1 MRRALERV
9 GTYFYFLPTYAQA
22 KKVIWDNIDNDG
34 FKMLDH
40 IPKEIIKN
48 TNATELKIE
57 LINGSIVQLISAE
70 EFKKSGVGT
79 NPIGVVFSE
88 YSLSSP
94 EAWKYVRPILAAN
107 GGWAIFNFTPRGKN
121 HAWDILQLAKQSD
134 NGWFWQILT
143 VEDTHLLSKDILDQE
158 RKEMPQALFQQE
170 YYCEFLEGAG
180 QFFRRI
186 RENAYPK
193 DIPLPIEG
201 DFQLGVDLAKYQDWT
216 VLTPF
221 NINTFVAYPQERFNQ
236 VEWNLQKAKIEAWA
250 RRYNNALI
258 WPDATGIGDPI
269 VEDLKARDLNIG
281 GENHEGFKFTETS
294 RTNLLNNLAILL
306 EQGKIKIPD
315 DEGLIA
321 ELENFRYELSETG
334 KIKITVPDGTTDD
347 RVMSLGLAVWG
358 MREPV
363 RPDPMQVN
371 RIYQN
376 RAKDRNYV

>member
-9 GTYFYFLPTYAQA
+9 GTYFSFLPTYAQA